1 MTMPTVELRCD
12 TCAEPAFLYR
22 LHGTADALCA
32 SCFVTVYVPQT
43 SRARRRGGAGFAQRL
58 GRSIAGCSSVAGPRR

>member
-1 MTMPTVELRCD
+1 M
-12 TCAEPAFLYR
+12 LYR

-32 SCFVTVYVPQT
+32 GCFVLVHVPVS
-43 SRARRRGGAGFAQRL
+43 SRERRRTAGGRGFAQRL